1 VDDLID
7 LVDLFPTILDIAGE
21 HVPEYTQG
29 ESLVDRLIGHDA
41 AGLAVGDSGEGIA
54 ESNPSGDTVF
64 AQVGKYHGYLK
75 TTFPGGMPASGR
87 HPSLVQGARTKE
99 FSYIV
104 DPDNGDEAYDLRN
117 DPGELDNLLLSGS
130 APDWTKKLRERI
142 SDWEENCLSLRKEL
156 GVIPGDRGFY
166 KGWE

>member
-1 VDDLID
+1 MRKK
-7 LVDLFPTILDIAGE
+7 PNILYMMMDQQKA
-21 HVPEYTQG
+21 
-29 ESLVDRLIGHDA
+29 SA
-41 AGLAVGDSGEGIA
+41 AGYLGNTVVPSPFIDSMASDGIA
-54 ESNPSGDTVF
+54 FSNAYSPS
-64 AQVGKYHGYLK
+64 
-75 TTFPGGMPASGR
+75 S
-87 HPSLVQGARTKE
+87 E
-99 FSYIV
+99 FSYIF